1 MIKINFLVAKED
13 LERTQIDVHDD
24 GRNDY
29 KSFETAAEQGEIP
42 SKAPATDVNV
52 FYGKVSIFKIAA
64 LVTFTGGLFIRLYVG
79 V

>member
-1 MIKINFLVAKED
+1 MIKISFLVAKED

-29 KSFETAAEQGEIP
+29 KSFETAVEQGEIP
-42 SKAPATDVNV
+42 SKAPATNVNV
-52 FYGKVSIFKIAA
+52 FYGKVILIAA
-64 LVTFTGGLFIRLYVG
+64 LVTFTGGLFIRLYVA

>member
-1 MIKINFLVAKED
+1 MIKISFLVAKED
-13 LERTQIDVHDD
+13 LERTQIDIHDD

-52 FYGKVSIFKIAA
+52 FYGKVSILIAA
-64 LVTFTGGLFIRLYVG
+64 LVTFAGGLFIRLYVD

>member
-1 MIKINFLVAKED
+1 MED

-52 FYGKVSIFKIAA
+52 FYGKVSILIAA
-64 LVTFTGGLFIRLYVG
+64 LVTFTGGLFIRLYVD